1 MNSSH
6 LHSGPSTFDVIVA
19 GAGPVGLTLAIDL
32 GRRGVKTLLL
42 ERNPTTGPWPK
53 MDRTNARS
61 MELFRRLGIVDR
73 VRALGYPPDNP
84 MDVFLL
90 TRMTEPP
97 LAVLK
102 FGSVAEKRAEIAACT
117 DGSLPL
123 EPYQLV
129 SQNRVEP
136 LLKEVAE
143 ATPNVTVRYGEGLE
157 DFAQDDD
164 VGDRGDGGGG
174 GGGGGGRVS
183 VQVKLHAGGTK
194 QYRASFLVGC
204 DGGVSTVRKRLGI
217 KLQGQGG
224 IREMR
229 QVVFGSEDLY
239 ERIPVG
245 KGRHYNFVNG
255 SVIVAQGDRKEF
267 TLHTALPE
275 GSDFIARLRELIGFD
290 CQLEIRKVI
299 TWRHNLLLAEHYQ
312 AGRMFMAGDAVH
324 LVIPTGGLGM
334 NTGLGDA
341 LDLSWKLAG
350 AVHGW
355 AGPGLL
361 PSYEQER
368 RPVGVR
374 NIEAS
379 GWAASGVGVWAAL
392 VTPQIYADSAAGVA
406 LRQQVG
412 ESFTIN
418 QGRMHGM
425 RGAEFGYSYADS
437 PLVAPEPGNLP
448 EWDINIYKPSARP
461 GVRLPHMWLKDGRA
475 LQDVL
480 GDDYT
485 LLDLRGDC
493 DSAVLQAAFRA
504 IGAPLEVLRLD
515 EPHLR
520 NVFGRSVL
528 LLRPD
533 LHIAWS
539 GDGPLPD
546 ATALA
551 RRVTGHGRQATE
563 HQTRDTGP
571 RT

>member
-1 MNSSH
+1 MNSTSSQ
-6 LHSGPSTFDVIVA
+6 SGHKAFDVIVV

-32 GRRGVKTLLL
+32 GRRGVRTLLL

-61 MELFRRLGIVDR
+61 MELFRRLGIVER

-102 FGSVAEKRAEIAACT
+102 FGSVAEKRAEVAACS

-129 SQNRVEP
+129 SQNKVEP
-136 LLKEVAE
+136 LLKEIAE
-143 ATPNVTVRYGEGLE
+143 AIPEVTVRYGEGLDNFE
-157 DFAQDDD
+157 QDD
-164 VGDRGDGGGG
+164 GG
-174 GGGGGGRVS
+174 VS
-183 VQVKLHAGGTK
+183 VQVRLHEGGTK
-194 QYRASFLVGC
+194 HYRASFLVGC
-204 DGGVSTVRKRLGI
+204 DGGVSTVRKRLGV
-217 KLQGQGG
+217 KLEGQGR

-229 QVVFGSEDLY
+229 QVIFGSDDLY

-275 GSDFIARLRELIGFD
+275 DSDFIALLRDIIGFD
-290 CQLEIRKVI
+290 CRLEIRKVI
-299 TWRHNLLLAEHYQ
+299 SWRLNLLLAEHYQ
-312 AGRMFMAGDAVH
+312 IGRVFMAGDAIH
-324 LVIPTGGLGM
+324 LVVPTGGLGM

-341 LDLSWKLAG
+341 IDLSWKLAG

-355 AGPGLL
+355 AGAGLL

-368 RPVGVR
+368 RPVGTR

-379 GWAASGVGVWAAL
+379 GWAAEGVGIWSAL
-392 VTPQIYADSAAGVA
+392 VTPRIHENSAEGSA
-406 LRQQVG
+406 LRKQVG
-412 ESFTIN
+412 ESFTVN

-425 RGAEFGYSYADS
+425 RGAEFGYSYAGS
-437 PLVAPEPGNLP
+437 PLVASEPDNLP
-448 EWDINIYKPSARP
+448 QWDINTYTPSARP
-461 GVRLPHMWLKDGRA
+461 GVRVPHMWLKDGRA
-475 LQDVL
+475 LHDLL
-480 GDDYT
+480 GADYT
-485 LLDLRGDC
+485 LLDLRGNFY
-493 DSAVLQAAFRA
+493 SVGLRAAFRA
-504 IGAPLEVLRLD
+504 IGAPLAVLQLD

-520 NVFGRSVL
+520 RVFGRSVL

-539 GDGPLPD
+539 GEGPLLD

-551 RRVTGHGRQATE
+551 KQVTGHGTVSLTR
-563 HQTRDTGP
+563 HQKDAEKAW
-571 RT
+571 

>member
-1 MNSSH
+1 MSSPQSR
-6 LHSGPSTFDVIVA
+6 SGHDAFDVIVA

-32 GRRGVKTLLL
+32 GRRGVRTLLL

-61 MELFRRLGIVDR
+61 MELFRRLGIVDQ

-102 FGSVAEKRAEIAACT
+102 FGSVAEKRAEVAACT
-117 DGSLPL
+117 DGTLPL

-129 SQNRVEP
+129 SQNKVEP
-136 LLKEVAE
+136 LLKEIAE
-143 ATPNVTVRYGEGLE
+143 ATANVTVRYGEGLDNFEE
-157 DFAQDDD
+157 DDHG
-164 VGDRGDGGGG
+164 VN
-174 GGGGGGRVS
+174 VT
-183 VQVKLHAGGTK
+183 VQLHEGGTK
-194 QYRASFLVGC
+194 HYRASFVVGC
-204 DGGVSTVRKRLGI
+204 DGGVSTVRKRLGV
-217 KLQGQGG
+217 KLEGQGG

-245 KGRHYNFVNG
+245 KGRHYNFVDG

-275 GSDFIARLRELIGFD
+275 DSDFITLLRDLIGFD

-299 TWRHNLLLAEHYQ
+299 SWRLNLLLAQRYR
-312 AGRMFMAGDAVH
+312 AGRVFMAGDAIH

-334 NTGLGDA
+334 NTGLADA

-350 AVHGW
+350 TVHGW

-361 PSYEQER
+361 ESYEQER

-379 GWAASGVGVWAAL
+379 GWAAAGVGIWSAL
-392 VTPQIYADSAAGVA
+392 VTPQLHEVSAAGGE
-406 LRQQVG
+406 LRKQVG
-412 ESFTIN
+412 ASFTVN

-425 RGAEFGYSYADS
+425 RGAEFGYSYANS
-437 PLVAPEPGNLP
+437 PIVSPEAGNMP
-448 EWDINIYKPSARP
+448 EWDINVYTPSARP
-461 GVRLPHMWLKDGRA
+461 GVRVPHMWLNDGRA

-480 GDDYT
+480 GNDYT
-485 LLDLRGDC
+485 LLDLGGDC
-493 DSAVLQAAFRA
+493 DTAGLQAAFRA
-504 IGAPLEVLRLD
+504 IGAPLQVLRLD

-520 NVFGRSVL
+520 AVFGRSVL

-539 GDGPLPD
+539 GDSPLPD
-546 ATALA
+546 TTALA
-551 RRVTGHGRQATE
+551 KRVTGQGTP
-563 HQTRDTGP
+563 TVSG
-571 RT
+571 